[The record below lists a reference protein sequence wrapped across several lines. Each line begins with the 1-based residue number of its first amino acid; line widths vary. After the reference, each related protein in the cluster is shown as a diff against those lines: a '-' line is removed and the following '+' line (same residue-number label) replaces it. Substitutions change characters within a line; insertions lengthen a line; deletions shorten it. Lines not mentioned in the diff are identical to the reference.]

1 MSSLVS
7 GHDHAAG
14 IVTSSWDFHPAV
26 IPHLDFHTILC
37 HPMWEGRLLLSLH
50 ICLTYTYQN

>member
-37 HPMWEGRLLLSLH
+37 HPMWEGWP
-50 ICLTYTYQN
+50 